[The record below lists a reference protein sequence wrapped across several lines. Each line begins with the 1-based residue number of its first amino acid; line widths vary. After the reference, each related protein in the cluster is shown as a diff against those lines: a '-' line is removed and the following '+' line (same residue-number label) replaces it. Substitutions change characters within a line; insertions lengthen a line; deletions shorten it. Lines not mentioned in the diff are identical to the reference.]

1 MFLETI
7 LQKICL
13 YHLGVTE
20 FVLIHQKSKENSK
33 NIYQCTQ
40 GFDNRVRCK
49 FVFVVYLFLFL
60 YQDKKDKR
68 TKLQEETKSSAPI
81 YRLRHK
87 RKRWVPQNRK
97 LIRAFNFVKTTQI
110 HSFRSQLLWPWKIDY
125 WSELLEGIDLCV

>member
-20 FVLIHQKSKENSK
+20 FVLIHPKSKENSK

-60 YQDKKDKR
+60 FQDKKDKR
-68 TKLQEETKSSAPI
+68 TTLHTRRNQVFGPYLQIAPQEKTMSAA
-81 YRLRHK
+81 K
-87 RKRWVPQNRK
+87 
-97 LIRAFNFVKTTQI
+97 
-110 HSFRSQLLWPWKIDY
+110 
-125 WSELLEGIDLCV
+125 